1 MVMRSWKTAIGS
13 MFLAGILAV
22 PAFSAPRAGSMGPAQ
37 PGTLNYI
44 EGQASIDSQPLNQ
57 NSVGAAE
64 LQAGQTLA
72 TQNGK
77 AEILLTPGV
86 FLRVDG
92 NSAVRMD
99 SPGLANTAVT
109 LQSGRA
115 MVEVAQILPAN
126 DIVVA
131 LNGANVRVEKKGVY
145 DFDTNRGLIRVF
157 DGEAAVSVNNQ
168 SVKVKGGHQL
178 ALNAAGKLKA
188 QGFDKTAGQDDFY
201 RWSSLRSSYV
211 AEANVD
217 AARMYV
223 NGSGWYGPGWYWDP
237 SFTAYTW
244 IPGDGIFWSPF
255 GWGFYSPWLVGYAP
269 FYGFGYGRGPYLHTF
284 GPGYRPPVTA
294 SRGFSPGF
302 VGPRT
307 SPGFRGGFSGAMR
320 GGGGFHGGGG
330 GGRR

>member
-1 MVMRSWKTAIGS
+1 MRSWQKAVTS
-13 MFLAGILAV
+13 FFLAGILSV
-22 PAFSAPRAGSMGPAQ
+22 PAFSAPRAGSIGPAQ

-44 EGQASIDSQPLNQ
+44 EGQVSIDSQPLNQ
-57 NSVGAAE
+57 NSVGAVD

-72 TQNGK
+72 TQNGR
-77 AEILLTPGV
+77 AEVLLTPGV

-99 SPGLANTAVT
+99 SPGLANMAVT

-126 DIVVA
+126 NIVVTTQTGTRA
-131 LNGANVRVEKKGVY
+131 RLEKRGVY
-145 DFDTNRGLIRVF
+145 DFDANRGLIRVF
-157 DGEAAVSVNNQ
+157 DGEATVSVNNQ
-168 SVKVKGGHQL
+168 SIKVKGGHEL
-178 ALNAAGKLKA
+178 AFNAAGKLKT
-188 QGFDKTAGQDDFY
+188 QGFDRTFSQDDFY
-201 RWSSLRSSYV
+201 RWSSLRASYL

-237 SFTAYTW
+237 YFTAYTW
-244 IPGDGIFWSPF
+244 IPGEGIFWSPF

-269 FYGFGYGRGPYLHTF
+269 LYGFGYGGAYFHSF
-284 GPGYRPPVTA
+284 GPGYHPPVA
-294 SRGFSPGF
+294 AVRGFT
-302 VGPRT
+302 GPRV
-307 SPGFRGGFSGAMR
+307 SPAFRGGFSGAMR
-320 GGGGFHGGGG
+320 SGGG

>member
-1 MVMRSWKTAIGS
+1 

-22 PAFSAPRAGSMGPAQ
+22 PAFSAPRAGSVGPAQ

-57 NSVGAAE
+57 NSVGAVG

-72 TQNGK
+72 TQNGR

-115 MVEVAQILPAN
+115 NVEVAQILPAN

-131 LNGANVRVEKKGVY
+131 VNGASVRLEKKGVY
-145 DFDTNRGLIRVF
+145 DFDASRGVIRVF
-157 DGEAAVSVNNQ
+157 DGEAVVNANNQ
-168 SVKVKGGHQL
+168 SVKIKSEHQL
-178 ALNAAGKLKA
+178 ALNAVGKLKT
-188 QGFDKTAGQDDFY
+188 QGFDKKASEDDFY
-201 RWSSLRSSYV
+201 RWASLRSSYL

-217 AARMYV
+217 AARVYSS
-223 NGSGWYGPGWYWDP
+223 NGTGWYGQGWYWDP
-237 SFTAYTW
+237 YFSAYTW
-244 IPGDGIFWSPF
+244 IPGDWMFWSPF
-255 GWGFYSPWLVGYAP
+255 GWGYYSPWLVGFAP
-269 FYGFGYGRGPYLHTF
+269 YYGFGYGRGPYFHQF
-284 GPGYRPPVTA
+284 GAGYRPPVA
-294 SRGFSPGF
+294 AVRGFT
-302 VGPRT
+302 GPRVT
-307 SPGFRGGFSGAMR
+307 PGFRGGFSGAAVR
-320 GGGGFHGGGG
+320 AGGGFHGGGG
-330 GGRR
+330 HR